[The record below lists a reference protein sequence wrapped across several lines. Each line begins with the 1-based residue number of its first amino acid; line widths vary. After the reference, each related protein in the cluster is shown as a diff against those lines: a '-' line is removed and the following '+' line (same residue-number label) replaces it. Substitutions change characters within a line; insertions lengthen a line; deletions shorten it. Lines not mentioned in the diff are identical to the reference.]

1 MEIRVRDAVAG
12 DVAAMTTIH
21 NALLETTTIEWTDD
35 AHTVEE
41 RLAWQRSQQAVGRP
55 VLVAVDGDQLIG
67 WASYGDFRDSHRW
80 PGYRFTVEHSV
91 HVDQRW
97 WGRGAG
103 RALLLALMD
112 RARAAGAH
120 VMVAGIDGDNTE
132 SIVFHERLGFQTVGR
147 LHEIGRKH
155 DRWLDLVLM
164 QRSLDQR

>member
-1 MEIRVRDAVAG
+1 MRVRDAVAG

>member
-12 DVAAMTTIH
+12 DVAAMTTIY

-103 RALLLALMD
+103 RSLLLALMD